1 MNTNDRKDKTIS
13 EDNITNP
20 RKRYAWER
28 AYAFMVRSL
37 PYFNDKEKRKNL
49 PEPNGIYKCFKKI
62 FSISEGYFMLTDTH
76 LSFFVNK
83 TESRFDNLLSGQ
95 NNKIPYIPY
104 SQYAFL
110 STQIKDITSICANYR
125 KVINHWALWPGL
137 ISLIFGIVLLLV
149 FKELAK
155 TFIIIISI
163 ILAVIGLF
171 LFVGSLSFLRAKI
184 YKINIG
190 TVSGGIT
197 IMGASNGRSIPSS
210 AILNNPMTVVYNAK
224 PLEYELINFIEKINH
239 RITLLQERGTM
250 AFEDCIEDK
259 EVYFDE

>member
-1 MNTNDRKDKTIS
+1 LNTNDKK
-13 EDNITNP
+13 DNITNP
-20 RKRYAWER
+20 RKRNAWER
-28 AYAFMVRSL
+28 AYDFMVRSL
-37 PYFNDKEKRKNL
+37 PYFQDKEKRKNL
-49 PEPNGIYKCFKKI
+49 PEPNGIYKCFIKKEL
-62 FSISEGYFMLTDTH
+62 FSASEGYFMLTDTH

-83 TESRFDNLLSGQ
+83 IESWFDNFISGL
-95 NNKIPYIPY
+95 NKKKKKIPYIPY

-110 STQIKDITSICANYR
+110 STQIKDITSICANYK
-125 KVINHWALWPGL
+125 KVVNKSACLRGGICLL
-137 ISLIFGIVLLLV
+137 LGIVLPLI
-149 FKELAK
+149 FKEFAK
-155 TFIIIISI
+155 TLIIIISI
-163 ILAVIGLF
+163 ILAARGGYLIIGAF
-171 LFVGSLSFLRAKI
+171 SFLRSKT

-197 IMGASNGRSIPSS
+197 IMGASSEIGIHSS
-210 AILNNPMTVVYNAK
+210 AIWNNPMTVVYNAE